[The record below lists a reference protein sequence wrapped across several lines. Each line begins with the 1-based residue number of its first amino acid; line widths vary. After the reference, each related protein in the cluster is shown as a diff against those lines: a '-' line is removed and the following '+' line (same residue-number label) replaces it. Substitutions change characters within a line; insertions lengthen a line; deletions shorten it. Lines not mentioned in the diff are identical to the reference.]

1 MIVFTLYQ
9 YILGSS
15 SQVHF
20 IIWLLLAENLN
31 ITFIISNLSYG
42 YQFNYSTSSNFPFEF
57 FVCLN
62 KLFLIRFKLV
72 ELFLKVTYFALIM
85 SQLIFLNFVLLIKP
99 HTILTRFLCGFL
111 LLKFQKLHSFQIHYI
126 NSLFANLV
134 ILGNRLF

>member
-31 ITFIISNLSYG
+31 IIFISYG